1 MDNGVESRRTGT
13 IGALILAVV
22 VAGSL
27 APTNAAPEPGDESL
41 KGWNSLTLAASK
53 AVIFSAKAVIE
64 VSEAPYAGNGKTAI
78 AFKTRSEARILGASG
93 FKEETISW
101 IDRTD
106 HHPIEFF
113 QMRPGESAR
122 RFVFLDGAVRQTSWE
137 PPPSR
142 PDSVFADWHE
152 METVERKVTYSD
164 GTAPKQ
170 GEAITDFYS
179 LIYQLRD
186 LDLDEQQAPREFNT
200 LYRRHVIR
208 LRVIPGEQRRNQREI
223 LNETSGKTETFKLR
237 ERRIVIKPLGPG
249 AESFRGMMGM
259 QGDTEIWIDQ
269 ASGALVEID
278 GNAPGLGA
286 TQVLL
291 TSFRR

>member
-1 MDNGVESRRTGT
+1 MGDRPGRRIAGT
-13 IGALILAVV
+13 IGALILGAVV
-22 VAGSL
+22 GTSL
-27 APTNAAPEPGDESL
+27 AATNASSESGNATL
-41 KGWNSLTLAASK
+41 QGWSSLTLAASK
-53 AVIFSAKAVIE
+53 AVIFSAKAVID

-78 AFKTRSEARILGASG
+78 AFKTKSEARILGASG

-101 IDRTD
+101 IDKTD

-122 RFVFLDGAVRQTSWE
+122 RFIFLDGAVRQTSWE

-152 METVERKVTYSD
+152 TETVERKVTYSD
-164 GTAPKQ
+164 GTALKQ
-170 GEAITDFYS
+170 GEAVTDFYS

-186 LDLDEQQAPREFNT
+186 LDFDSQQPPKEFNT

-208 LRVIPGEQRRNQREI
+208 LRVIPGEQRRNQREVI
-223 LNETSGKTETFKLR
+223 DETSGKTETLKLR
-237 ERRIVIKPLGPG
+237 ERRVVIKPLGPG

-269 ASGALVEID
+269 TSGALVEID

>member
-1 MDNGVESRRTGT
+1 M
-13 IGALILAVV
+13 ALAVV
-22 VAGSL
+22 VAGFTATANTASDSDD
-27 APTNAAPEPGDESL
+27 APL
-41 KGWNSLTLAASK
+41 QGWSSLTLAASK
-53 AVIFSAKAVIE
+53 AVIFSAKAVID

-113 QMRPGESAR
+113 QLRPGESAR
-122 RFVFLDGAVRQTSWE
+122 RFIFLDGAVRQTSWE

-164 GTAPKQ
+164 GTAVKQ

-186 LDLDEQQAPREFNT
+186 LDLASQQTPKEFNT

-208 LRVIPGEQRRNQREI
+208 LRVIPGEQRKNQRDVV
-223 LNETSGKTETFKLR
+223 NETSGKTETIKLR